1 MARNLPPRAQYPKVF
16 VPAGRAHPPELADVP
31 VGTVDK
37 FQGLEAPVVFYSM
50 ATSSAEDV
58 PRTFDFL
65 LSPNRLN
72 VAVSRGRPPTP
83 ALDCHG
89 LKATPPRGGNV
100 PLIADS
106 PIVAAT
112 PALTSLSRHKS
123 PAPNAQQV
131 RVMLRRPVALLGCKG
146 SGSWRWSPEATDVDR
161 GPAEPE

>member
-58 PRTFDFL
+58 PRTLDFL

-72 VAVSRGRPPTP
+72 VAVSRGRPPHTR
-83 ALDCHG
+83 AG
-89 LKATPPRGGNV
+89 LSRAEGDAASRREC

-131 RVMLRRPVALLGCKG
+131 RVMLRRPVALLGPVQRKWFVTMV
-146 SGSWRWSPEATDVDR
+146 SR
-161 GPAEPE
+161 GYRRRSRSS